1 MIRVSESWKATYP
14 GATAG
19 ILMMRGAAN
28 PERHPA
34 LEARKAEL
42 ELQLRARFAGQDASV
57 LKRLER
63 IQPYVAYYK
72 RFGKS
77 YHVQMQLESV
87 ALRGKDIPS
96 VAALVEAMFLAE
108 LQNLL
113 LTAGHDLA
121 AVRLPVTID
130 AATGTER
137 FVRLDGQE
145 QQMKPRDMMMTDEL
159 GVISSVIYGPDQR
172 TRITRETKDVLFMV
186 YAPAGIGEET
196 VRAHLEDVRANVLLV
211 APEARV
217 ETMEV
222 FGAS

>member
-1 MIRVSESWKATYP
+1 MIRVSESWRATYP
-14 GATAG
+14 GAAAG
-19 ILMMRGAAN
+19 ILIMRDVAN
-28 PERHPA
+28 PERHTA

-42 ELQLRARFAGQDASV
+42 EQELRARFAGQDASA
-57 LKRLER
+57 LKKLER
-63 IQPYVAYYK
+63 IQPYAAYYK

-87 ALRGKDIPS
+87 ALRGKTIPS

-108 LQNLL
+108 LKNLL
-113 LTAGHDLA
+113 LTAGHDLTS
-121 AVRLPVTID
+121 VRLPVTID

-145 QQMKPRDMMMTDEL
+145 QHMKPRDMMMTDEL
-159 GVISSVIYGPDQR
+159 GIISSVIYGPDQR
-172 TRITRETKDVLFMV
+172 TRITKDTRDVLFMV
-186 YAPAGIGEET
+186 YAPAGIGEEA
-196 VRAHLEDVRANVLLV
+196 VRDHLKDIRANVLLV
-211 APEARV
+211 APEAHV

>member
-1 MIRVSESWKATYP
+1 MIRVSESWIATYP

>member
-1 MIRVSESWKATYP
+1 MIRVSESWKTNYP
-14 GATAG
+14 GASAG
-19 ILMMRGAAN
+19 ILIMRGTSN

-42 ELQLRARFAGQDASV
+42 EQELRIRFACQDASV
-57 LKRLER
+57 LKNLER
-63 IQPYVAYYK
+63 IRPYAAYYK

-77 YHVQMQLESV
+77 YHVLMQLESV
-87 ALRGKDIPS
+87 ALRGKAIPS

-108 LQNLL
+108 LKNLL

-145 QQMKPRDMMMTDEL
+145 QQMKPRDMMMTDES

-172 TRITRETKDVLFMV
+172 TRITRGTRDVLFMV
-186 YAPAGIGEET
+186 YAPRGIGGQA
-196 VRAHLEDVRANVLLV
+196 VHYHLEDIRANVLLV

-222 FGAS
+222 FGG